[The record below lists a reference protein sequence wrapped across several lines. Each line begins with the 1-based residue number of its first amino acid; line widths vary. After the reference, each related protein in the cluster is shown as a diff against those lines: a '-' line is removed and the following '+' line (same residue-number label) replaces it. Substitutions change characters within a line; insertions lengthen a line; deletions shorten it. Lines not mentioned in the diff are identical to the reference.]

1 MRALFAGAGICEGLD
16 KRYRWRLSNGMRGDA
31 IIDRDWVII
40 IALGFGWGTTFFFN
54 EMLLRDIGPLSVSL
68 VRVSIAAVTVWVY
81 LAATGQYKRVS
92 AQALAAMALL
102 GALMFAIP
110 FAIYPLGQQY
120 VASAVA
126 GIVNALTPEMVVVIS
141 HFWPGGER
149 ATLHK
154 SLGVLAGF
162 LGILLLTIPAFNS
175 GESTRLFGTLVIVLA
190 PVSYACA
197 MNWVRRLSGTPV
209 PVMVAWAFSFAAL
222 LLVPAVL
229 MVEGVPARVTGT
241 SVASGVFLGTVLTGA
256 FFLIGFQI
264 LPRAGATKTSTVTFI
279 APISAL
285 LIGWLVLGE
294 ELGLPHFLGMGAI
307 FLGLLLIDG
316 RVFRSKVN

>member
-1 MRALFAGAGICEGLD
+1 M
-16 KRYRWRLSNGMRGDA
+16 
-31 IIDRDWVII
+31 
-40 IALGFGWGTTFFFN
+40 
-54 EMLLRDIGPLSVSL
+54 RDIGPLSVSF
-68 VRVSIAAVTVWVY
+68 VRVSIAAATVWVY
-81 LAATGQYKRVS
+81 LIATGGYEGVS
-92 AQALAAMALL
+92 ARALAAMAVL
-102 GALMFAIP
+102 GTLMFAIP

-126 GIVNALTPEMVVVIS
+126 GIVNALTPVMVVVIS

-149 ATLHK
+149 ATLLK
-154 SLGVLAGF
+154 SLGVVAGF
-162 LGILLLTIPAFNS
+162 VGILLLTIPAFNS
-175 GESTRLFGTLVIVLA
+175 GESSRLFGTLVIVLA

-209 PVMVAWAFSFAAL
+209 PVMVAWAFTFAAVL
-222 LLVPAVL
+222 LLPVVL
-229 MVEGVPARVTGT
+229 LLEGVPDSLS
-241 SVASGVFLGTVLTGA
+241 SVSIVSGLVLGTVLTGA
-256 FFLIGFQI
+256 SFLIAFQI

-294 ELGLPHFLGMGAI
+294 ELGLPHFLGMGTI

-316 RVFRSKVN
+316 RVFRPKVN

>member
-1 MRALFAGAGICEGLD
+1 
-16 KRYRWRLSNGMRGDA
+16 
-31 IIDRDWVII
+31 
-40 IALGFGWGTTFFFN
+40 
-54 EMLLRDIGPLSVSL
+54 MLLRDVGPLSVSL
-68 VRVSIAAVTVWVY
+68 MRVSIAAATVWVY
-81 LAATGQYKRVS
+81 VTATGQYEPVS
-92 AQALAAMALL
+92 GSALAAMAVL
-102 GALMFAIP
+102 GTLMFAVP

-126 GIVNALTPEMVVVIS
+126 GIVNALTPVMVVVIS

-149 ATLHK
+149 ATLPK

-162 LGILLLTIPAFNS
+162 IGILLLTIPAFNS
-175 GESTRLFGTLVIVLA
+175 GETTRVFGTLVIVLA

-209 PVMVAWAFSFAAL
+209 PVMVAWAFTFAAVL
-222 LLVPAVL
+222 LLPVVRL
-229 MVEGVPARVTGT
+229 VEGVPDGLS
-241 SVASGVFLGTVLTGA
+241 SVSIVSGLVLGTVLTGA
-256 FFLIGFQI
+256 SFLIAFQI

-279 APISAL
+279 APVSAL

-294 ELGLPHFLGMGAI
+294 DLGTPHFLGMIAI

-316 RVFRSKVN
+316 RVFRRKVN